1 MLSLSVCHLRKLC
14 IYYETVKISSQSMKF
29 FQERNKMSGVRNSS
43 RFVPSTPLGLKG
55 ITTGIAHPPTKKA
68 KVTVEYKCG
77 TRVKTNQCTDVRVSL
92 GMKSGDYCRMCYR
105 KQMTTELLAKERK
118 NRCRASAMG
127 CPICK
132 EPICKECWKEGYD
145 THAYNY

>member
-1 MLSLSVCHLRKLC
+1 MN
-14 IYYETVKISSQSMKF
+14 YGISTEWKDTTEARPNFIRQTAFLPCECKKCF
-29 FQERNKMSGVRNSS
+29 FCMNGFTNGLQNR
-43 RFVPSTPLGLKG
+43 PL
-55 ITTGIAHPPTKKA
+55 KKA
-68 KVTVEYKCG
+68 KVVVQYKCG
-77 TRVKTNQCTDVRVSL
+77 ARVKTNQCTNVRVSL

-145 THAYNY
+145 KHA